1 MKGLTIIGERINPG
15 FKSSKALFDQRDIE
29 GIKNLAK
36 TQVEKGASLLNVN
49 IGTIALDEPGF
60 MVEVINAIQS
70 VVSVPL
76 SFDFPQKNVQE
87 LCLGTYDLERTKGAL
102 PLMNSISELRWDMLD
117 LYALFPFR
125 PILMASERVE
135 KGESI
140 ANKTGR
146 EVYETALRMVRRIK
160 ESPYDIP
167 IEDIFVDVSVTP
179 LSVDMEG
186 LTAMAIE
193 AIDLIGG
200 DEELKGINMT
210 VGLSNISI
218 MLPKNASDG
227 TLLKSQVE
235 SAFLSMTVPKGLNHI
250 IGTAGRDYR
259 YLEEENFVY
268 SKFRQAIT
276 SDGMDSLVA
285 VQEMYQ

>member
-29 GIKNLAK
+29 GICRLAVD
-36 TQVEKGASLLNVN
+36 QVEKGASLLNVN
-49 IGTIALDEPGF
+49 IGTIALEEPSF
-60 MVEVINAIQS
+60 MVEVIKAIQN

-76 SFDFPQKNVQE
+76 SFDFPQKEVQE
-87 LCLGTYDLERTKGAL
+87 LCLDVYDKEKAGNSL
-102 PLMNSISELRWDMLD
+102 PLMNSISELRWEMLD
-117 LYALFPFR
+117 LYDSNPFR
-125 PILMASERVE
+125 PILMASERVV

-146 EVYETALRMVRRIK
+146 EVYETALRMVRYIK
-160 ESPYDIP
+160 EKGYHIP
-167 IEDIFVDVSVTP
+167 MEDLFVDVSVTP

-186 LTAMAIE
+186 LTRMAIE
-193 AIDLIGG
+193 SIELIGG
-200 DEELKGINMT
+200 DPELKGINMT

-218 MLPKNASDG
+218 MLPARASDG

-235 SAFLSMTVPKGLNHI
+235 SSFLTMTVPKGLNHI
-250 IGTAGRDYR
+250 IGTAGRDYKF
-259 YLEEENFVY
+259 LDKDNFVFD
-268 SKFRQAIT
+268 KFRKAVYGE
-276 SDGMDSLVA
+276 GMDSLLS